1 MLAVR
6 IDHFGPP
13 SELLI
18 QELPK
23 PNLASDEVLV
33 EVHAAGINPSDVKN
47 VSGNMQHTTVPR
59 TPGRDF
65 AGIVVESPQSLI
77 GTEVWGTGGD
87 IGFTRD
93 GTHAQYIA
101 LPKEALTPKPRNLSM
116 EEAGSIGVTYV
127 TAWLCIDA
135 AQLAAGETVLVIG
148 ATGGVGSAAMQIA
161 KWKGAHVLGTVRRE
175 SERDLAQQSGAD
187 IVINLA
193 DKELSEAVLAATD
206 SKGASVI
213 LDTVGG
219 PMFEPCLQSLAHKGR
234 LTEISSPAKER
245 RVGFDLIDFYHRE
258 SRLFGVDSRALD
270 ARACASILGRLTPGF
285 EAGALRP
292 PVAGINR
299 YSLQDAITAYE
310 QVLNRSATGKVM
322 LAPKSI

>member
-6 IDHFGPP
+6 IDHFGSP

-65 AGIVVESPQSLI
+65 AGIVVEGSQSLI

-101 LPKEALTPKPRNLSM
+101 LPKEALTLKPRNLSM

-161 KWKGAHVLGTVRRE
+161 KWKRAHVLGTVRRE
-175 SERDLAQQSGAD
+175 SDRDLAQQSGAD